1 METNSLVVTDSNVQ
15 ALANA
20 LCMFAEKMGELSRQ
34 YPEYPNSLMG
44 ALQQLEDKMQALT
57 LRMQSTSE
65 FLAPALERFAQEP
78 AEIWK
83 NENVDALLVQV
94 AAAMQSFSDIL
105 QTQHEADDLV
115 PVSTATEILED
126 VQPIFTDDVI
136 STVEQKIE
144 SAKKPGDKISWHD
157 VLEILSF
164 VLCLITLIRD
174 GAQDV
179 LPDKHEEFVEN
190 ALSSIIEKMDNGI
203 PSEVEINKY
212 TEGTCDSLD
221 TSDDLLDL
229 PENTPKCESL
239 NETADTQN

>member
-20 LCMFAEKMGELSRQ
+20 LCMFAEKMGELSRL
-34 YPEYPNSLMG
+34 YPVYPNSAMES
-44 ALQQLEDKMQALT
+44 LQRLTDKMQALE
-57 LRMQSTSE
+57 LQMQKASE

-144 SAKKPGDKISWHD
+144 SAKKPGDKITVETPGGTIVYE
-157 VLEILSF
+157 VLEI
-164 VLCLITLIRD
+164 
-174 GAQDV
+174 G
-179 LPDKHEEFVEN
+179 K
-190 ALSSIIEKMDNGI
+190 
-203 PSEVEINKY
+203 
-212 TEGTCDSLD
+212 
-221 TSDDLLDL
+221 
-229 PENTPKCESL
+229 
-239 NETADTQN
+239 

>member
-20 LCMFAEKMGELSRQ
+20 LCMFAEKMGELSRL
-34 YPEYPNSLMG
+34 YPVYPNSAMES
-44 ALQQLEDKMQALT
+44 LQRLTDKMQALE
-57 LRMQSTSE
+57 LQMQKASE

-144 SAKKPGDKISWHD
+144 SAKKPGDKILWH
-157 VLEILSF
+157 EILSF
-164 VLCLITLIRD
+164 VLCLIALIRD
-174 GAQDV
+174 VAQDV
-179 LPDKHEEFVEN
+179 LPNKHEEFVEN

-212 TEGTCDSLD
+212 TEGACNSFD
-221 TSDDLLDL
+221 TSDDLFNL

>member
-20 LCMFAEKMGELSRQ
+20 LSMSAEKMGELSRL
-34 YPEYPNSLMG
+34 YPVYPNSVMES
-44 ALQQLEDKMQALT
+44 LQRLTDKMQALE
-57 LRMQSTSE
+57 LQMQRASE

-78 AEIWK
+78 TEIWK
-83 NENVDALLVQV
+83 NENVDALLLQV

-115 PVSTATEILED
+115 PVSTAAAILED

-144 SAKKPGDKISWHD
+144 TAKKPGDKISWHD

-164 VLCLITLIRD
+164 VLCLIALIRD
-174 GAQDV
+174 VVQDV

-190 ALSSIIEKMDNGI
+190 ALSSIIEKIDNGI

-212 TEGTCDSLD
+212 TEGACNSFD
-221 TSDDLLDL
+221 TSDDLFNL

>member
-20 LCMFAEKMGELSRQ
+20 LCMFAEKMGELSRL
-34 YPEYPNSLMG
+34 YPVYPNSAMES
-44 ALQQLEDKMQALT
+44 LQRLTDKMQALE
-57 LRMQSTSE
+57 LQMQKASE

-144 SAKKPGDKISWHD
+144 SAKKPGDKILWHD

-164 VLCLITLIRD
+164 VLCLIALIRD
-174 GAQDV
+174 VAQDV
-179 LPDKHEEFVEN
+179 L
-190 ALSSIIEKMDNGI
+190 EKMDNGI

-212 TEGTCDSLD
+212 TEGACNSFD
-221 TSDDLLDL
+221 TSDDLFNL